1 MSASVLS
8 AQQGVSVFTLTAPVN
23 LVATP
28 ASPFTNGEYLNAPV
42 SRVDYLGGVPNVS
55 FDAPSSSFVFSQ
67 PGVYEM
73 TSLLQAIIPADL
85 SASPANTDEK
95 GVFLMSCPTSS
106 GASGIVESAT
116 YVPVSPAVG
125 LSSAGTIRLSASG
138 LIVVNTAGASVEPGL
153 YTSGVI
159 STGAGNPPIV
169 VQADNTLV
177 YFRQVA

>member
-1 MSASVLS
+1 MSR
-8 AQQGVSVFTLTAPVN
+8 T
-23 LVATP
+23 
-28 ASPFTNGEYLNAPV
+28 
-42 SRVDYLGGVPNVS
+42 DYNGGVPGVS
-55 FDAPSSSFVFSQ
+55 FDVDMCSFVFSQ

-95 GVFLMSCPTSS
+95 GIFLMSCVPSA

-125 LSSAGTIRLSASG
+125 LSSSGTIRLTATG
-138 LIVVNTAGASVEPGL
+138 LIVVTTAGASVEPGL

-169 VQADNTLV
+169 VQAGNTLV
-177 YFRQVA
+177 YFRQVV